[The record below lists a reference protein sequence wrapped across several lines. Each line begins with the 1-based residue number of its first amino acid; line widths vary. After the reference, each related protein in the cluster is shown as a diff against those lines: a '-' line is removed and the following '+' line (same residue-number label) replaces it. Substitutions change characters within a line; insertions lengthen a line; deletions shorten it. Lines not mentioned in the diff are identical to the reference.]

1 MNGYE
6 RYHAMLQGEAVDYL
20 PRIPIL
26 MQYAA
31 EYIGSDYAAFAS
43 DYRVMVQANLKCAQD
58 FGIDLLS
65 VMSDPY

>member
-31 EYIGSDYAAFAS
+31 EEAPARWSKNQVIPRCLSA
-43 DYRVMVQANLKCAQD
+43 C
-58 FGIDLLS
+58 IEDLI
-65 VMSDPY
+65 